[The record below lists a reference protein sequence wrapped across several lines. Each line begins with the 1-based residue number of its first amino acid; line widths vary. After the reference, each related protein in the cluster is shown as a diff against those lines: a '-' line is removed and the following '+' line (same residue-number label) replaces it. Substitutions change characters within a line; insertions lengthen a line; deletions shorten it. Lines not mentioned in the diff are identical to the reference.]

1 MDVKSS
7 WRKAVEEDKVKK
19 NQPPAEFNDSIIEQ
33 LTPVSEHHD
42 GSPSSESPGSDTTT
56 QTVPSA
62 VRSHS
67 SPPVCQQGALPK
79 SILAWDTFITEAH
92 DSPGGTGSSVVH
104 FSLDQE
110 TLPEIPGCDS
120 LLSLDDEEMK
130 SEDDDEQLIPLLKL
144 EVKQPPLN
152 CHQHEARNDGFLME
166 GTRTPEC
173 LLSDYTVSGLDR
185 DWSEE
190 PASSKEATDTIFS
203 LDLDVLKTPSPL
215 KKQEYR
221 LPELITFSPMDDM
234 KC

>member
-42 GSPSSESPGSDTTT
+42 ESPSSESPSSDTPA

-67 SPPVCQQGALPK
+67 SPPVCQQGALHK

-92 DSPGGTGSSVVH
+92 DSPGGLGSSVVH

-130 SEDDDEQLIPLLKL
+130 SEDDDEQLIPLPKL

-152 CHQHEARNDGFLME
+152 WHQHEARNDGFLME

-185 DWSEE
+185 DWPEE
-190 PASSKEATDTIFS
+190 PASSKEATDKIFS
-203 LDLDVLKTPSPL
+203 LDLDALKTPSPL

-221 LPELITFSPMDDM
+221 LPELITFSPIDDM